1 MLSIK
6 PPDGAWPAAV
16 EDRPSST
23 TRRLEWCDGLI
34 WNAEIQLRLDP
45 ASHIAH
51 CWCSHSWVNKTKW
64 NISKTR
70 LGMLTTSFLDFQRNH
85 LQEDWAWGM
94 CAKRLFVYS
103 FIDDKDITG
112 YINLINNHFS
122 FSPDHTDWQPSRGQ
136 GSNTRSF
143 IPGPSALQFLR

>member
-6 PPDGAWPAAV
+6 PPDGAWPTAV
-16 EDRPSST
+16 EARPSST
-23 TRRLEWCDGLI
+23 TRRLEWCGLI

-45 ASHIAH
+45 ASHITH
-51 CWCSHSWVNKTKW
+51 CELLTARVNKTKW

-85 LQEDWAWGM
+85 LQEDWDWGM
-94 CAKRLFVYS
+94 SKRLFVYS

-112 YINLINNHFS
+112 YINLISSHFS
-122 FSPDHTDWQPSRGQ
+122 SSPDHTDWQPSRGR
-136 GSNTRSF
+136 GSNTMSF
-143 IPGPSALQFLR
+143 IPGLCLAIS